1 MKTFNEAINESKV
14 NIDGMKFT
22 VNVYN
27 DRNRGMITQF
37 IPDGKTLDNFS
48 KNEQVD
54 AITSKLYKAIP
65 EFKDVVWFEISN
77 EAAGLNF
84 RINTIEFGKMIEKA
98 LK

>member
-1 MKTFNEAINESKV
+1 MKTFNEAINESQV

-27 DRNRGMITQF
+27 DRNRGMIIQF
-37 IPDGKTLDNFS
+37 IPVSKTLGNLREFA
-48 KNEQVD
+48 D
-54 AITSKLYKAIP
+54 AIANELYKAIP
-65 EFKDVVWFEISN
+65 EFKDVVWFESGN

-84 RINTIEFGKMIEKA
+84 RINTIGFGKMIEKA